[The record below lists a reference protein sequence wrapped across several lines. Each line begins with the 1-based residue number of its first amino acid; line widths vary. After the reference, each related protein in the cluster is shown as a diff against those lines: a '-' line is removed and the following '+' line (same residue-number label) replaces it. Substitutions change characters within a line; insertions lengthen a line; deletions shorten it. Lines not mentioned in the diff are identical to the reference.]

1 MEVKSQPDI
10 LASVMIE
17 RYFVIISFDALG
29 KSDLNVLKSLPGFS
43 KLMQTASYSDHV
55 YSVYP
60 SLTYPCHTSISTG
73 MFPMNHGV
81 VSNTLLQMN
90 RKNPDWNWERNKI
103 KADTFY
109 DAAMRNGLTT
119 AAVLWPVTGKSKI
132 TYNLPEIFP
141 NRPWQ
146 NQIMVSLMNGSP
158 KYLLELNRKFGYLRK
173 GIREPWLDNF
183 VEASAHH
190 TIKKKRPNVI
200 MIHFVELDA
209 MRHNFGY
216 HSKEANQSLLS
227 YDDKLFNMMK
237 LLEDEGIMDKTTL
250 FVLGDHD
257 QIPVQKAIHLNAVFK
272 AKGLI
277 QTTKQKIT
285 GYDAYVKSED
295 GSAYVYLK
303 NPKDT
308 LMLEKVKTLLQA
320 LKERTDF
327 GLEEIYSN
335 EEAIEFGAD
344 RNCSFLLEA
353 KRGFIFEDSHI
364 KPALMELS
372 EDKKKDGSF
381 GKSAH
386 GFSPFK
392 EDYQTAFFAIGK
404 GIKKNIHLESMRL
417 IDEGPTFAHLMGT
430 RLNETDGRIL
440 YEIIDNE

>member
-1 MEVKSQPDI
+1 
-10 LASVMIE
+10 
-17 RYFVIISFDALG
+17 
-29 KSDLNVLKSLPGFS
+29 
-43 KLMQTASYSDHV
+43 
-55 YSVYP
+55 
-60 SLTYPCHTSISTG
+60 
-73 MFPMNHGV
+73 
-81 VSNTLLQMN
+81 
-90 RKNPDWNWERNKI
+90 
-103 KADTFY
+103 
-109 DAAMRNGLTT
+109 
-119 AAVLWPVTGKSKI
+119 
-132 TYNLPEIFP
+132 
-141 NRPWQ
+141 
-146 NQIMVSLMNGSP
+146 
-158 KYLLELNRKFGYLRK
+158 
-173 GIREPWLDNF
+173 
-183 VEASAHH
+183 
-190 TIKKKRPNVI
+190 
-200 MIHFVELDA
+200 
-209 MRHNFGY
+209 
-216 HSKEANQSLLS
+216 
-227 YDDKLFNMMK
+227 MMK